1 MLTILSS
8 EIFWQFTILNFIVV
22 LVGTLRSLITI
33 KGGKWSASIANA
45 IYFGYNTIIIF
56 ITATY
61 EIPLSLKVIS
71 VAIVNLIGVF
81 AIKLGEEKMQKEKMW
96 IFNAT
101 AKVNNTELLRV
112 VELLKQAEIK
122 LVYTKV
128 TNTLYT
134 MQIFSNSQKESE
146 MIKSIL
152 DNYNIKYC
160 AIETKENGK

>member
-61 EIPLSLKVIS
+61 EIPLSLKVTA
-71 VAIVNLIGVF
+71 VAVVNLVGVF
-81 AIKLGEEKMQKEKMW
+81 AIKLGEEKLRKDKFW
-96 IFNAT
+96 IYKT
-101 AKVNNTELLRV
+101 IGVDRLT
-112 VELLKQAEIK
+112 
-122 LVYTKV
+122 V
-128 TNTLYT
+128 TQMSRY
-134 MQIFSNSQKESE
+134 FKAC
-146 MIKSIL
+146 
-152 DNYNIKYC
+152 NIKCTVTEVEKDFNILEVYC
-160 AIETKENGK
+160 KTQKDSLLVKKELKDFHLKFYAIEAKENN